1 MARGAKLIVELQHL
15 LLPILGQ
22 AQLEPQVHRGLH
34 SQCLLA
40 VIREVCRVATQTEV
54 NPTAYAVVID
64 SWGAVKLEI
73 VDTLMPALRSA
84 STISM
89 NGVRYVGSPPCKRTD
104 RVFQRGRSLTMFEQI
119 SIGLTV
125 GTLLRFSALQYE
137 HRKLQDLVTPH
148 VMWKCPSTNSPSVMA
163 MSIARPL
170 CV

>member
-1 MARGAKLIVELQHL
+1 M
-15 LLPILGQ
+15 
-22 AQLEPQVHRGLH
+22 
-34 SQCLLA
+34 
-40 VIREVCRVATQTEV
+40 ATQAEM
-54 NPTAYAVVID
+54 NPTAYAVLID

-73 VDTLMPALRSA
+73 VDTLMPALRRA

-137 HRKLQDLVTPH
+137 HRKLQDLVTPPCYVEVPLH
-148 VMWKCPSTNSPSVMA
+148 KLPIRYGNEHSTTS
-163 MSIARPL
+163 L
-170 CV
+170 CLVGFQDMLS